1 MDKLI
6 IDPEFRDK
14 IPPLTEDEF
23 SLLEENILSD
33 GAGFSPLIVWDGT
46 ILDGHNRYEI
56 IQKHPEL
63 TYAVHKV
70 SFANRYEAIS
80 WICKHQ
86 LGRRNLTPQQKKY
99 LIGQRYEAEKQA
111 DAFHGNQHTL
121 SDESGADK
129 KCPHQNSRHVT
140 QSRIAKET
148 NTSAS
153 YVREAGT
160 FAKGVDAAEEAL
172 PGIKQ
177 EILTGTIKPTA
188 SAVAAVAKA
197 APEERPQL
205 AAALKK
211 PRGSGKS
218 SSEKPQPVYHRF
230 APASPRQSTLKQ
242 IREISAEMER
252 PKAPAT
258 DDFMLNS
265 IELEIQ
271 SFIELCDHIF
281 QEYPGLL
288 ADSSHRADLIRAM
301 QKLKQYILNIEG
313 GYTE

>member
-1 MDKLI
+1 MDRLI

-23 SLLEENILSD
+23 TLLEENILSD
-33 GAGFSPLIVWDGT
+33 GAVFSPLIVWDGT

-63 TYAVHKV
+63 TYAVHKL
-70 SFANRYEAIS
+70 SFANRYEALS
-80 WICKHQ
+80 WICKNQ

-111 DAFHGNQHTL
+111 DAFHGNQHTA

-218 SSEKPQPVYHRF
+218 SSEKPQPVYHRS